1 MAHQGSKKVV
11 YAALFGN
18 MAITVM
24 KFFAAAVSG
33 SSAMI
38 AEGFHSAADTGNQLM
53 LLIGMARARRPPD
66 EGHPFGHG
74 KEIYFWAFMVAVSIF
89 LVGAAF
95 SLYEGIHKIGHPE
108 PIQSIRMPL
117 IVLALSAAFEAYP
130 WWVAVKEA
138 RRAKRMKGLRGYFD
152 MAVRSKRPTVLVVLF
167 EDTAALLGILVAA
180 CGITLSYLAGLPI
193 LDAGASIII
202 GIILLVLALFLARE
216 TKALLLGESASRED
230 RQAMQ
235 RIILNTSQVTRLGS
249 IATMHMGP
257 RDILVAMDIEFQDGL
272 TTDEIEA
279 AIDGIETGIKEA
291 VPEVTR
297 IYIEAESLS
306 NISRKTGEGGEPSR
320 HD

>member
-1 MAHQGSKKVV
+1 MAHQGGKKVV
-11 YAALFGN
+11 YAALIGN

-53 LLIGMARARRPPD
+53 LLIGMARAGRPPD
-66 EGHPFGHG
+66 EDHPFGHG

-95 SLYEGIHKIGHPE
+95 SLYEGIHKISHPG

-130 WWVAVKEA
+130 WWVAVTEA
-138 RRAKRMKGLRGYFD
+138 RRTKRRKGLLGYFD

-193 LDAGASIII
+193 LDAGASIVI
-202 GIILLVLALFLARE
+202 GIILLVVALFLARE

-230 RQAMQ
+230 REAMQ

-249 IATMHMGP
+249 LATMHMGP
-257 RDILVAMDIEFQDGL
+257 RDILVAVDIEFQDGL
-272 TTDEIEA
+272 TTDEVEA

-306 NISRKTGEGGEPSR
+306 RTSRKTGEGGESSR